1 MTETIFHSHANG
13 KLLLTG
19 EYLVLR
25 GAMALALPLKKGQSL
40 SIEKREPSGHP
51 YISWFAYA
59 PDKLW
64 FKTTLELPSLD
75 IIGTDD
81 RPKSAKLQLILL
93 TIKQLN
99 PQLFD
104 GSAGYKI
111 VTRLDFEPQWG
122 LGSSSTL
129 VSNLA
134 RWAKI
139 DPYTL
144 LNFSIGGSGYDI
156 ACATATKSI
165 LYKVNTLRPQI
176 KPANFKPIFS
186 PHLYFVYQGK
196 KQDSTQGVAAFNAQ
210 TEGRSLDML
219 IERVSEISH
228 EAASTDS
235 FDHFCALMDEH
246 EQLMSGV
253 LLAPVIKSQY
263 PDFDGSIKSLG
274 AWGGDFMLVMS
285 SKGPDYIRHYFTKHS
300 LTDIFAYNDLV
311 K

>member
-25 GAMALALPLKKGQSL
+25 GATALAMPLKKGQSL

-93 TIKQLN
+93 TLKQLN
-99 PQLFD
+99 PNLFD

-144 LNFSIGGSGYDI
+144 LNFSIGGSGYDV

-176 KPANFKPIFS
+176 KPANFEPIFS
-186 PHLYFVYQGK
+186 PLLYFVYQGK
-196 KQDSTQGVAAFNAQ
+196 KQDSTQGIAAFNAQ

-228 EAASTDS
+228 EAASTDN

-263 PDFDGSIKSLG
+263 PDFEGSIKSLG

-285 SKGPDYIRHYFTKHS
+285 SKGPEYIRHYFAKHS
-300 LTDIFAYNDLV
+300 LTDIFAYHDLV